1 MTINGTSNFVSL
13 PKACDY
19 YRDQHDDLTPAAL
32 ERLVKQ
38 KIEDGEI
45 AIGQPTLKDGETL
58 RVIDNGTRYAIQ
70 S

>member
-1 MTINGTSNFVSL
+1 MIGTNNFVSL

-19 YRDQHDDLTPAAL
+19 YRDQHDLTPAAL

-45 AIGQPTLKDGETL
+45 EIGQPTLKDGETL
-58 RVIDNGTRYAIQ
+58 RVIDNGCRYAIQ